1 MSNKLELKVV
11 YQQKIPVGKKLAIL
25 FFGQSVSQSFA
36 INVWMYDKWRGVK
49 IGQWYMVF
57 WQL

>member
-11 YQQKIPVGKKLAIL
+11 YQQKILVGKKLAIL

-36 INVWMYDKWRGVK
+36 INVWMFDKWRRVK
-49 IGQWYMVF
+49 IGQ
-57 WQL
+57 